1 MFYEAAGGRR
11 YTGLW
16 NAYQSFVDFSTLL
29 NADRAIL
36 VAQAPAA
43 DGEDHPGR
51 RVAPRRPAAGHVRK
65 INTSPSIGLC
75 FP

>member
-1 MFYEAAGGRR
+1 MFYEAAGGRH

-16 NAYQSFVDFSTLL
+16 NAYQSFVDLSSLL

-36 VAQAPAA
+36 VAQVPVNAQETAQ
-43 DGEDHPGR
+43 
-51 RVAPRRPAAGHVRK
+51 APRCCATAAPLRTPQGN
-65 INTSPSIGLC
+65 ISPCIGLS